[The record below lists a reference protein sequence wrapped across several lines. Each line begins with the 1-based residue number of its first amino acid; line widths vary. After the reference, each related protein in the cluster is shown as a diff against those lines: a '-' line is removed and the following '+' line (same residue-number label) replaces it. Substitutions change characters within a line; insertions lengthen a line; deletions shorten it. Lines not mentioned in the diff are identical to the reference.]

1 MILLF
6 GSSEGLIRSGDIT
19 HPSLFN
25 CLDDFT
31 NMFQFIK
38 HFPVLS
44 KLALNLPTIIARR
57 ISPGYVKF
65 CEVCSVAFATIVN
78 LN

>member
-6 GSSEGLIRSGDIT
+6 GSSEGYIRSGDVT
-19 HPSLFN
+19 RPSLFN

-31 NMFQFIK
+31 NMFQYIK
-38 HFPVLS
+38 HFPILS
-44 KLALNLPTIIARR
+44 KLAPKLPNTIARR
-57 ISPGYVKF
+57 LSPGYVKF
-65 CEVCSVAFATIVN
+65 CEVGSVAFATIVN